1 MVGNFEGRTVVLVT
15 KSIYYH
21 NWMVIWNVPLN
32 DVLIYY
38 YKLLCHSKTTNVYK
52 NAQCLFISGSR
63 TMLTRRLAKVVI
75 TTRIV
80 AALAPKYY
88 VSLTFDNLT

>member
-1 MVGNFEGRTVVLVT
+1 MLSMVE
-15 KSIYYH
+15 SPI
-21 NWMVIWNVPLN
+21 VILTGWSSGMLTLN

-38 YKLLCHSKTTNVYK
+38 CKLLCHSKTTNVYK
-52 NAQCLFISGSR
+52 YAQCLFISGSR

-80 AALAPKYY
+80 TALAPKYH